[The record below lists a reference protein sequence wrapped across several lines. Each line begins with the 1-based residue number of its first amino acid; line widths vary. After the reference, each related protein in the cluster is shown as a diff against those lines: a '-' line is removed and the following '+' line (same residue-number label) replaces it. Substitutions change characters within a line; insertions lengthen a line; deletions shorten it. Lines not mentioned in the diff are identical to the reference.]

1 MGRLVRACVW
11 KHLYIR
17 VVQAAILWELRL
29 QSIVILTNILQ
40 KYLINFIYVTV
51 NLHYVCIHPSMHLCL
66 CVCVYVCVCEMCL
79 HASVHNIMC
88 SAQPEVAAVLDWYG
102 PEADPAY
109 RQRGREE
116 VAGLQVVCE
125 AHNLHVGGKF
135 LGHPP
140 EF

>member
-17 VVQAAILWELRL
+17 VVQAAIFLELRL

-88 SAQPEVAAVLDWYG
+88 IVHS
-102 PEADPAY
+102 
-109 RQRGREE
+109 QR
-116 VAGLQVVCE
+116 
-125 AHNLHVGGKF
+125 
-135 LGHPP
+135 
-140 EF
+140 